1 MARTTFRRDR
11 EGVSCFAEEFA
22 VHRHPSPL
30 GRADAAPQQ
39 GQRVSLAD
47 LSAAPERPG
56 LGGLA
61 AQGAIL
67 ALGLL
72 LWTMSRWYPADMP
85 TIGPY
90 DFSATI
96 YLSVAFTGFWFLRG
110 LARCAPAERPATWR
124 IVSFLTGLGL
134 IYVVVQTG
142 FEYPAQRRFFMHR
155 LQHMV
160 LHHTG
165 PVLIGL
171 SMAGPVILRGAPAWL
186 VALTRT
192 GVVRRVYAVVQHPL
206 PATVLFSG
214 LLYFWL
220 YPPVHV
226 VTMLNRPLYE
236 VMNWS
241 MALDGILFWAM
252 VLDTRPTAQT
262 GVSFGTRAALSVF
275 VMFPEMILGAL
286 ITFATRDLFPYYA
299 YCGRYFASVSALA
312 DQQIG
317 GIIIWIPPS
326 MMSVAGLVMVLS
338 NMRRVD
344 EAAAARRRR

>member
-1 MARTTFRRDR
+1 MSLTGAMA
-11 EGVSCFAEEFA
+11 
-22 VHRHPSPL
+22 PP
-30 GRADAAPQQ
+30 RA
-39 GQRVSLAD
+39 
-47 LSAAPERPG
+47 G

-67 ALGLL
+67 AFGAL
-72 LWTMSRWYPADMP
+72 LWLVSRWYPADMP
-85 TIGPY
+85 ALGPY
-90 DFSATI
+90 DFSASI
-96 YLSVAFTGFWFLRG
+96 YLATTFTAFWFLRG
-110 LARCAPAERPATWR
+110 LARSTPAERPATWR
-124 IVSFLTGLGL
+124 IVCFLSGLGL
-134 IYVVVQTG
+134 LYAVVQTG
-142 FEYPAQRRFFMHR
+142 FEYPAQRMFFMHR
-155 LQHMV
+155 VQHMV

-171 SMAGPVILRGAPAWL
+171 SMAGPVILRGAPAWFL
-186 VALTRT
+186 ALARNP
-192 GVVRRVYAVVQHPL
+192 VVRRVYGVVQHPF

-220 YPPVHV
+220 YPPVHI

-252 VLDTRPTAQT
+252 VLDTRPKAVA
-262 GVSFGTRAALSVF
+262 GISFGTRAALSVF

-286 ITFATRDLFPYYA
+286 ITFATHDLFPYYA
-299 YCGRYFASVSALA
+299 YCGRYFPSVSALA

-326 MMSVAGLVMVLS
+326 MMSVAGLVVVLW
-338 NMRRVD
+338 NMRKVD
-344 EAAAARRRR
+344 ESAARRCR